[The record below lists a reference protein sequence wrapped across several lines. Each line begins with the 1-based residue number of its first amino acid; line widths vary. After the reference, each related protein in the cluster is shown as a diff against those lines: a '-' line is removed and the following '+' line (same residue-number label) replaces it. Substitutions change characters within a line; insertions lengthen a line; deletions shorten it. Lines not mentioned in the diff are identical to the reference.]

1 MSEKNSLPRI
11 WWCCSGPF
19 SFLPIHAAGLYSSY
33 GPQVR
38 LSDFTISSYIPS
50 LSSAISCPPTE
61 PPADFKL
68 LVISQPLTPGFA
80 PLPGTREEV
89 SNIKKHAKS
98 LQTIILSGEEAT
110 RVAIK
115 REAPSA
121 PWIHA
126 ACHGLQNGTHSS
138 LELHDGSLSL
148 QRLSSLTKLSQAEFA
163 FLSACET
170 ATGDSNLPD
179 EALHLAGGLHRL
191 GYRSVIATMFSVR
204 DQDAPF
210 VGDKVYE
217 RLFEDERPNYRKA
230 AQALHRAIH
239 LLQDANGRGSF
250 RAWAPFIHLG
260 M

>member
-19 SFLPIHAAGLYSSY
+19 SFLPIHAAGLYTSY

-38 LSDFTISSYIPS
+38 LSDFTVSSYIPS

-68 LVISQPLTPGFA
+68 LVIAQPLTPHFP
-80 PLPGTREEV
+80 PLPGTIEEV
-89 SNIKKHAKS
+89 SNIKKQAKS
-98 LQTIILSGEEAT
+98 LQTVVLSGEEAT
-110 RVAIK
+110 RAAVR

-121 PWIHA
+121 AWIHI
-126 ACHGLQNGTHSS
+126 ACHGQQKGTHSS
-138 LELHDGSLSL
+138 LELHDGSLNL
-148 QRLSSLTKLSQAEFA
+148 QRLSLLPGLSQAEFA

-170 ATGDSNLPD
+170 ATGDSDLPG
-179 EALHLAGGLHRL
+179 EALHIACGLHRL
-191 GYRSVIATMFSVR
+191 GYRSVIATMFSIR

-217 RLFEDERPNYRKA
+217 QLFEDERPNYRKA

-239 LLQDANGRGSF
+239 LLQDANGRRNF
-250 RAWAPFIHLG
+250 RTWVPFIHIG